1 MKNSTE
7 QLVKA
12 VEKEITFYA
21 SLSDVK
27 RRIGDSVWNNRV
39 PSVRQV
45 IRYLDYDFNITLAQ
59 KLEAVYTILLKKK
72 LFNKVRRKN
81 NRTDAY
87 DINEFFTVIRKYVKD
102 PALKGQLTK
111 TINTLI

>member
-27 RRIGDSVWNNRV
+27 GRIGDSVWNNRV

-45 IRYLDYDFNITLAQ
+45 IRYLASDFNATLAQ
-59 KLEAVYTILLKKK
+59 KLEAVYAVLLKKN
-72 LFNKVRRKN
+72 LFAKVRRNN

-87 DINEFFTVIRKYVKD
+87 DINEFFTVVRKYVKD

-111 TINTLI
+111 AINSVI